1 MEEGPLY
8 RCDMLEETQIKKG
21 TELYKLQYMGKSIIL
36 KKKKTS
42 NPKGPKEEMRN
53 SIVRIA
59 WLSLLWQEKNVIAS
73 FGN

>member
-1 MEEGPLY
+1 MWYVGRDTNKERDWTL
-8 RCDMLEETQIKKG
+8 QIAIYGEKYHIK
-21 TELYKLQYMGKSIIL
+21 

-73 FGN
+73 FGNWGCGY